1 VPVNAP
7 GLVVSAY
14 PNPIATATTVRY
26 RLDKA
31 ANISIAVYD
40 AKGKQIAVLLN
51 RKQDAGEYN
60 IQWNASSN
68 AKGMYFINT
77 TIDGTL
83 KQSIKVSKL

>member
-1 VPVNAP
+1 M
-7 GLVVSAY
+7 SAY
-14 PNPIATATTVRY
+14 PNPIATATTIRY

-31 ANISIAVYD
+31 ANISISVYD
-40 AKGKQIAVLLN
+40 SKGKQVAVLVN
-51 RKQDAGEYN
+51 RKQDAGEFN
-60 IQWNASSN
+60 VQWNASAS